1 MTDAAPSKLRI
12 WLMAARPKTLGAAVA
27 PVIIGTAIAYADM
40 LDIHWPSLVSA
51 LLGAMLIQIG
61 TNFANDYFD
70 FVKGTDTKERIG
82 PTRATQAGLVSP
94 KTMRLAF
101 VATFAAAL
109 IPGAYIIYRG
119 GWPFVLI
126 GLVSIVCGILYTGG
140 PFPLGYLGL
149 GDVFV
154 LIFFGPVAVCGTYY
168 LHGLELTPAV
178 AMPGVFDLLLAGIAP
193 GLISVALLTVNNL
206 RDVEQ
211 DKISGKKTL
220 AVRFGRGFARL
231 EFQAC
236 ILLACLVLPLHF
248 YWVTGNMLMWVVPA
262 VTLPLA
268 SRTLRTVYRSTDGAA
283 LNRALGETG
292 RLLIVFSIVFSAGWA
307 L

>member
-1 MTDAAPSKLRI
+1 MTTPAPSTLHI

-40 LDIHWPSLVSA
+40 LDIHWPSLFCA

-70 FVKGTDTKERIG
+70 FVKGSDTTERIG

-94 KTMRLAF
+94 KTMRAAF
-101 VATFAAAL
+101 ILTFALAL
-109 IPGAYIIYRG
+109 LPGAYIIWRG
-119 GWPFVLI
+119 GWPFVVI

-149 GDVFV
+149 GDLFV
-154 LIFFGPVAVCGTYY
+154 LIFFGPVAVCGTFY
-168 LHGLELTPAV
+168 LHGLEFTPVV
-178 AMPGVFDLLLAGIAP
+178 AMTNVTDLLRAGAAP

-206 RDVEQ
+206 RDIEQ
-211 DKISGKKTL
+211 DKVSGKKTL
-220 AVRFGRGFARL
+220 AVRFGRNFARF

-248 YWVTGNMLMWVVPA
+248 YWVTGKILMWVVPA

-268 SRTLRTVYRSTDGAA
+268 QGALRTVYRSTDGAA
-283 LNRALGETG
+283 LNHALGATG

>member
-1 MTDAAPSKLRI
+1 MTPPAPSTLRI
-12 WLMAARPKTLGAAVA
+12 WLLAARPKTLGAAVA
-27 PVIIGTAIAYADM
+27 PVIIGTAIAYADL
-40 LDIHWPSLVSA
+40 LDIHWPSLICA

-70 FVKGTDTKERIG
+70 FVKGSDTTARIG

-94 KTMRLAF
+94 KTMRTAF
-101 VATFAAAL
+101 ILTFALAL
-109 IPGAYIIYRG
+109 LPGAYIIWRG
-119 GWPFVLI
+119 GWPFVII
-126 GLVSIVCGILYTGG
+126 GIVSIICGILYTGG

-149 GDVFV
+149 GDLFV
-154 LIFFGPVAVCGTYY
+154 LIFFGPVAVCGTFY
-168 LHGLELTPAV
+168 LHGLEFTPVV
-178 AMPGVFDLLLAGIAP
+178 AMTSAVDLVLAGIAP

-206 RDVEQ
+206 RDIEQ
-211 DKISGKKTL
+211 DRISGKKTL
-220 AVRFGRGFARL
+220 AVRFGRTFARF

-268 SRTLRTVYRSTDGAA
+268 QGTLRAVYRSTDGVV
-283 LNRALGETG
+283 LNQALGATG
-292 RLLIVFSIVFSAGWA
+292 RLLIVFSIVFSAGWV